1 MPHTR
6 LPPNSNSSD
15 LSQPPSFSFGIVKL
29 TYCCYILTIED
40 EMQSLAWLIVSTT
53 LAACRLIEVPL
64 YENE

>member
-1 MPHTR
+1 MYP
-6 LPPNSNSSD
+6 SSP
-15 LSQPPSFSFGIVKL
+15 LEL